1 MRISRYWSLS
11 VAVSIPPTF
20 CFPSLH
26 GIPRRTPGKDE
37 KYLLGLRETI
47 ARIQAQASNGTL
59 FVQQR
64 DVAKPVDVTG
74 GHAFAAPDLDA
85 GDQRGPCPGLNA
97 LANHGYIAHTGITT
111 FTELLTAVHEV
122 YNMDIDL
129 AVVLITLALVF
140 TGDPVSLDPKF
151 SIGGVDARVSDLLIL
166 DGILLGEP
174 RGLDG
179 SHNFIETDGSLT
191 RDDLYVTGNAWDMNM
206 TKFLEVYAWGGVG
219 VPLTFDDIGD
229 IAAARWQ
236 EAVATNPY
244 FWYGPLTGY
253 LPRTGGFALTA
264 RTMSN
269 YSEGSLEGVITKD
282 MFKSFF
288 AVIDDEAAESG
299 MVYQRGHERMPNNW
313 YRRPIPWGLVDLNLD
328 VLKWSEKH
336 PFLLDIGGNT
346 GQVNTFTGL
355 DLSNITGGLLNSA
368 ALLED
373 NNLICFSLEIAKTFG
388 PNSLSTLYE
397 ALSVP
402 AGVLTDA
409 LATPLLD
416 LSCPVYADLSNN
428 GQDIVASILAT
439 YPGAKKA
446 GSAL

>member
-1 MRISRYWSLS
+1 MRFPTYCS
-11 VAVSIPPTF
+11 VLAILSIPSSF
-20 CFPSLH
+20 CFPSLSH
-26 GIPRRTPGKDE
+26 IASHTSRNDGA
-37 KYLLGLRETI
+37 LLGLRETI
-47 ARIQAQASNGTL
+47 ARIHERAINGTL
-59 FVQQR
+59 VQR
-64 DVAKPVDVTG
+64 DVTQPVNVG
-74 GHAFAAPDLDA
+74 GKHAFAAPDFDA

-111 FTELLTAVHEV
+111 FTELLIAVHEV
-122 YNMDIDL
+122 YNMNIDL

-140 TGDPVSLDPKF
+140 TGNPASLDPQF
-151 SIGGVDARVSDLLIL
+151 SIGGVDPRVTNLV
-166 DGILLGEP
+166 DGVLLLGEP

-206 TKFLEVYAWGGVG
+206 TKFLEVYLWGANGVDS
-219 VPLTFDDIGD
+219 PLTFDDVGD
-229 IAAARWQ
+229 ISAARWQ
-236 EAVATNPY
+236 EGVATNPY

-253 LPRTGGFALTA
+253 LPRTGGYALTS

-269 YSEGSLEGVITKD
+269 YSEGSLDGVITKA

-288 AVIDDEAAESG
+288 AVVDNETGESG
-299 MVYQRGHERMPNNW
+299 MVYHRGHERMPDDW
-313 YRRPIPWGLVDLNLD
+313 YRRPVPWGLVDLNLD
-328 VLKWSEKH
+328 LLKWSKKH

-368 ALLED
+368 TLLEG

-402 AGVLTDA
+402 AGILTDA

-428 GQDIVASILAT
+428 GQDIIASILAT
-439 YPGAKKA
+439 YPGAKRA
-446 GSAL
+446 NSAL